1 MKKKRIIF
9 TLLLSDKNFILSR
22 NFVHQKVGDIN
33 WLKKNYNF
41 KRTSN
46 FIDELV
52 IINVDKKRNYEVFFD
67 ISKKIAKE
75 CFVPITF
82 GGGID
87 NFDIA
92 SKMFKNGAD
101 KIIINT
107 STYKNP
113 ELLNQISAVYGSQ
126 SVIVSL
132 DFKKENEDKYSVWI
146 ENGKK
151 KLDISLV
158 QHLKNLMN
166 FEFGEIYL
174 NSIDKDGTG
183 FGYDLLVMSKLKLIS
198 KKIPIIISGG
208 AGNDKHFFE
217 ALKMDE
223 IDAVSTA
230 HLFNFVGDGLEK
242 ARKGLI
248 EKKISFPEWNADIIE
263 SYNNYFKNE
272 KNYPT
277 NF

>member
-1 MKKKRIIF
+1 
-9 TLLLSDKNFILSR
+9 
-22 NFVHQKVGDIN
+22 
-33 WLKKNYNF
+33 
-41 KRTSN
+41 
-46 FIDELV
+46 
-52 IINVDKKRNYEVFFD
+52 
-67 ISKKIAKE
+67 
-75 CFVPITF
+75 
-82 GGGID
+82 
-87 NFDIA
+87 
-92 SKMFKNGAD
+92 MFKNGAD

-132 DFKKENEDKYSVWI
+132 DFKKENEDNYSVWI

-166 FEFGEIYL
+166 FDFGEIYL

-183 FGYDLLVMSKLKLIS
+183 FGYDLLVMNKLKLIS

-242 ARKGLI
+242 ARKSLI

-263 SYNNYFKNE
+263 SYNNYFNNE

>member
-1 MKKKRIIF
+1 MIKKRIIF
-9 TLLLSDKNFILSR
+9 TLLISEKNFILSR

-41 KRTSN
+41 KSTSN

-67 ISKKIAKE
+67 VSKKIAKD
-75 CFVPITF
+75 CFVPITY

-87 NFDIA
+87 NFNIA
-92 SKMFKNGAD
+92 SQMFKNGAD

-107 STYKNP
+107 STFKNP
-113 ELLNQISAVYGSQ
+113 ELLNQISSVYGSQ

-132 DFKKENEDKYSVWI
+132 DFKKENKDKYSVWV

-151 KLDISLV
+151 KIEVSLDE
-158 QHLKNLMN
+158 HLENLMDY
-166 FEFGEIYL
+166 EFGEIYL

-183 FGYDLLVMSKLKLIS
+183 FGYDLSVMNKLKTIS

-208 AGNDKHFFE
+208 AGNDNHFFE
-217 ALKMDE
+217 ALKIKE

-242 ARKGLI
+242 ARKSLTK
-248 EKKISFPEWNADIIE
+248 KKIRFPEWNADIIE
-263 SYNNYFKNE
+263 NHNNYFKNE
-272 KNYPT
+272 KNYST
-277 NF
+277 NS

>member
-1 MKKKRIIF
+1 MIKKRIIF
-9 TLLLSDKNFILSR
+9 TLLISEKNFILSR

-41 KRTSN
+41 KSTSN

-52 IINVDKKRNYEVFFD
+52 IINVDKKRNHEVFFD
-67 ISKKIAKE
+67 VSKKIAKD
-75 CFVPITF
+75 CFVPITY

-87 NFDIA
+87 NFNIA

-101 KIIINT
+101 KIIINS
-107 STYKNP
+107 STFKNP
-113 ELLNQISAVYGSQ
+113 ELLNQISSVYGSQ

-132 DFKKENEDKYSVWI
+132 DFKKENKDKYSVWV

-151 KLDISLV
+151 KIEISLV
-158 QHLKNLMN
+158 EHLENLMDY
-166 FEFGEIYL
+166 EFGEIYL

-183 FGYDLLVMSKLKLIS
+183 FGYDLSVMNKLKSIS

-208 AGNDKHFFE
+208 AGNDNHFFE
-217 ALKMDE
+217 ALKIKE

-242 ARKGLI
+242 ARKSLI
-248 EKKISFPEWNADIIE
+248 EKKIRFPEWNADIIE
-263 SYNNYFKNE
+263 NHNNYFKNE
-272 KNYPT
+272 KNYST
-277 NF
+277 NS

>member
-1 MKKKRIIF
+1 MIKKRIIF
-9 TLLLSDKNFILSR
+9 TLLISEKNFILSR

-41 KRTSN
+41 KSTSN

-52 IINVDKKRNYEVFFD
+52 IINVDKKRNHEVFFD
-67 ISKKIAKE
+67 VSKKIAKD
-75 CFVPITF
+75 CFVPITY

-87 NFDIA
+87 NFNIA

-101 KIIINT
+101 KIIINS
-107 STYKNP
+107 STFKNP
-113 ELLNQISAVYGSQ
+113 ELLNQISSVYGSQ

-132 DFKKENEDKYSVWI
+132 DFKKENKDKYSVWV

-151 KLDISLV
+151 KIEISLV
-158 QHLKNLMN
+158 EHLENLMDY
-166 FEFGEIYL
+166 EFGEIYL

-183 FGYDLLVMSKLKLIS
+183 FGYDLSVMDKLKSIS

-208 AGNDKHFFE
+208 AGNDNHFFE
-217 ALKMDE
+217 ALKIKE

-242 ARKGLI
+242 ARKSLI
-248 EKKISFPEWNADIIE
+248 EKKIRFPEWNADIIE
-263 SYNNYFKNE
+263 NHNNYFKNE
-272 KNYPT
+272 KNYST
-277 NF
+277 NS

>member
-1 MKKKRIIF
+1 MIKKRIIF
-9 TLLLSDKNFILSR
+9 TLLLSEKNFILSR

-41 KRTSN
+41 KSTSN

-52 IINVDKKRNYEVFFD
+52 IINVDEKRNHEVFFD
-67 ISKKIAKE
+67 ISKKIAKD
-75 CFVPITF
+75 CFVPITY

-87 NFDIA
+87 NFNIA
-92 SKMFKNGAD
+92 SEMFKNGAD
-101 KIIINT
+101 KIIINS
-107 STYKNP
+107 STFKNP
-113 ELLNQISAVYGSQ
+113 ELLNQISSVYGSQ

-132 DFKKENEDKYSVWI
+132 DFKKENKDEYSVWV

-151 KLDISLV
+151 KIEISLDE
-158 QHLKNLMN
+158 HLENLMDY
-166 FEFGEIYL
+166 EFGEIYL

-183 FGYDLLVMSKLKLIS
+183 FGYDLSVMNKLKSIA

-208 AGNDKHFFE
+208 AGNDNHFFE
-217 ALKMDE
+217 ALKIKE

-230 HLFNFVGDGLEK
+230 HLFNFVGDGLER
-242 ARKGLI
+242 ARKSLI

-263 SYNNYFKNE
+263 SYNNYFNNE